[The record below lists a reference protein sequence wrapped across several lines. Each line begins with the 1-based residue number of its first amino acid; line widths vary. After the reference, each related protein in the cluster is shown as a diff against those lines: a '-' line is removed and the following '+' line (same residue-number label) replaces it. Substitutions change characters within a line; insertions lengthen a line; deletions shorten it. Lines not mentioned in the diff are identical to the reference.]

1 MRQILV
7 VSTTAAI
14 LLSLM
19 AVSSANANN
28 QEEIDINRVVEHE
41 PVGQIKPNYSYP
53 DNSNKDKKEFD
64 KVKQILEQMKV
75 KDGLK
80 LKSIKLVSYSD
91 YINLIS
97 NSNSGKIENYQV
109 HPNRQMFLVEIHA
122 PNGYKLPKRRES
134 KIYGITKNNPPLE
147 FKKAILYQVFDA
159 ETGNLWSTNVRD
171 VQNLEDY

>member
-1 MRQILV
+1 MRKILV
-7 VSTTAAI
+7 VSITAAT
-14 LLSLM
+14 LLSLIGI
-19 AVSSANANN
+19 SGANADKK
-28 QEEIDINRVVEHE
+28 EEIDINRVVEQE
-41 PVGQIKPNYSYP
+41 PVGEIKPNYSYP

-64 KVKQILEQMKV
+64 KVKQLLEQMKV

-97 NSNSGKIENYQV
+97 TSNSGKIENYQV

-134 KIYGITKNNPPLE
+134 KIYDITKDNPPIE
-147 FKKAILYQVFDA
+147 FKKARIYQLFDA
-159 ETGNLWSTNVRD
+159 ETGDLWSTD
-171 VQNLEDY
+171 IIGVQNLEEN

>member
-19 AVSSANANN
+19 AISSANANKK
-28 QEEIDINRVVEHE
+28 EEIDINRVVEQE
-41 PVGQIKPNYSYP
+41 PVGEIKPNYSYP
-53 DNSNKDKKEFD
+53 DNSNKDQKEFD
-64 KVKQILEQMKV
+64 KVKQLLEQMKV
-75 KDGLK
+75 KEGLK

-97 NSNSGKIENYQV
+97 NSNAGKIENYQV

-134 KIYGITKNNPPLE
+134 KIYDITKNNPPIE
-147 FKKAILYQVFDA
+147 FKKARIHQLFDA
-159 ETGNLWSTNVRD
+159 ETGNLWTTNVIE
-171 VQNLEDY
+171 VQNLENY

>member
-1 MRQILV
+1 
-7 VSTTAAI
+7 
-14 LLSLM
+14 
-19 AVSSANANN
+19 
-28 QEEIDINRVVEHE
+28 
-41 PVGQIKPNYSYP
+41 
-53 DNSNKDKKEFD
+53 
-64 KVKQILEQMKV
+64 MKV

-97 NSNSGKIENYQV
+97 DSNFGKIENYQV
-109 HPNRQMFLVEIHA
+109 HPNRQMFLVEIHTT
-122 PNGYKLPKRRES
+122 NGYKLPKRRES

-159 ETGNLWSTNVRD
+159 ETGNLWSTNVRE